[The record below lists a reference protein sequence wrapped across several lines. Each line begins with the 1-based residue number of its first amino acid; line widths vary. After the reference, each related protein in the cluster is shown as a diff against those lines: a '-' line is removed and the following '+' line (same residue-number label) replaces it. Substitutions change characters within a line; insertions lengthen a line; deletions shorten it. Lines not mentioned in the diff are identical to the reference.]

1 MKIKFVE
8 SVPEKSKCVFINY
21 RYEDKDSDSVWC
33 VDLRKILRREWSR
46 WAISL
51 STEHK
56 TIENY
61 FSELYGWRWFASDAM
76 RPNVLP
82 WGDQSIFKPYFFVKA
97 ACPTFKGFILF
108 APYTFD
114 L

>member
-8 SVPEKSKCVFINY
+8 SVPENSKCAFINY
-21 RYEDKDSDSVWC
+21 RHEDKDSDSVWC
-33 VDLRKILRREWSR
+33 VDLRKILRREWPR

-56 TIENY
+56 TIEKY
-61 FSELYGWRWFASDAM
+61 CTELYGWRWFAPDAI

-82 WGDQSIFKPYFFVKA
+82 WGDESIFKPYFFVKA
-97 ACPTFKGFILF
+97 TCPTFKGFILF
-108 APYTFD
+108 APYTFG